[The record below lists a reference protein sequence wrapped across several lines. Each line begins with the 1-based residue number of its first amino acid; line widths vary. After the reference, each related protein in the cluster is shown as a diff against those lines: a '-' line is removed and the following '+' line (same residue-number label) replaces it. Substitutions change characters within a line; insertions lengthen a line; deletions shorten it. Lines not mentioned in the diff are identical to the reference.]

1 MAKFNFNLKPK
12 SVKKIFTKNRIIQTK
27 LPVPQSLKI
36 LRRLKEYESS
46 NAVEQLP
53 VIWDK
58 AVNDKIYDPYG
69 NCWIDFTSSIFVA
82 NTGHGNKEILKQIK
96 KILDKPLLHSYYYPT
111 IIRKKFLQAL
121 LKIVPKKLDKAILL
135 SAGTEATER
144 AIKITK
150 IYGLNFKK
158 EKKYIISWE
167 GNYHGKTLNAQMLS
181 GQFKDHS
188 WIKNFDKN
196 IIHLPFPYPWI
207 IKKNCVSGK
216 ELFYQHLNLLKKKKI
231 LLSQIAGFFL
241 ESFQGYGAIFYPNDY
256 VSEVAKFAKKNKSLL
271 IFDEIQAGFYRTGK
285 LFGFQHYNVIPDLVI
300 CGKGISGSLPLSA
313 VIGKSKYINLDSAY
327 TSTHGGHPLS
337 CAAGLGNLIFMSKK
351 KFLKDIK
358 IKSIIMKNTL
368 EEWKQKYPDRI
379 KYVLGK
385 GMIYGIF
392 IFKKNENELDDLIVN
407 KICEKAMQKG
417 VFSICTG
424 RGTIKL
430 GPPLT
435 ISKSALIEGLNVYD
449 ECFKELFI

>member
-69 NCWIDFTSSIFVA
+69 NCWIDFTSSIFVT

-121 LKIVPKKLDKAILL
+121 LKIAPKKLDKAILL

-181 GQFKDHS
+181 GQFNDHS

-207 IKKNCVSGK
+207 LDKKHKNEK
-216 ELFYQHLNLLKKKKI
+216 KLFYEHLSFLKKKKI

-241 ESFQGYGAIFYPNDY
+241 ESFQGYGAIFYPKDY
-256 VSEVAKFAKKNKSLL
+256 VAEVAKFAKKNKSLL

-285 LFGFQHYNVIPDLVI
+285 IFGFQHYNVIPDLVI

-313 VIGKSKYINLDSAY
+313 VLGNSKYINLDSAY

-337 CAAGLGNLIFMSKK
+337 CAAGLGNLICMSKK

-358 IKSIIMKNTL
+358 IKSLIMKKTL
-368 EEWKQKYPDRI
+368 EQWKLKYPDRI

-392 IFKKNENELDDLIVN
+392 IFKKSENKLDDLIVN

-435 ISKSALIEGLNVYD
+435 ISKSALIEGLKVYD

>member
-1 MAKFNFNLKPK
+1 MAKFNFNLKPV
-12 SVKKIFTKNRIIQTK
+12 SVEKIFTKNRTIKTK

-207 IKKNCVSGK
+207 LDKNPKSGK
-216 ELFYQHLNLLKKKKI
+216 ELFYKHLNLLKK
-231 LLSQIAGFFL
+231 
-241 ESFQGYGAIFYPNDY
+241 
-256 VSEVAKFAKKNKSLL
+256 
-271 IFDEIQAGFYRTGK
+271 
-285 LFGFQHYNVIPDLVI
+285 
-300 CGKGISGSLPLSA
+300 
-313 VIGKSKYINLDSAY
+313 
-327 TSTHGGHPLS
+327 
-337 CAAGLGNLIFMSKK
+337 
-351 KFLKDIK
+351 
-358 IKSIIMKNTL
+358 
-368 EEWKQKYPDRI
+368 
-379 KYVLGK
+379 
-385 GMIYGIF
+385 
-392 IFKKNENELDDLIVN
+392 
-407 KICEKAMQKG
+407 
-417 VFSICTG
+417 
-424 RGTIKL
+424 
-430 GPPLT
+430 
-435 ISKSALIEGLNVYD
+435 VY
-449 ECFKELFI
+449 